1 MLDSDLNCY
10 LIEVNTNPAL
20 DCSCLLLQRLLP
32 YMLDQ
37 AMKIAVDP
45 FVGATPAQYGAASGC
60 EVSIS
65 DVRYEMIYETP
76 LQQ

>member
-1 MLDSDLNCY
+1 
-10 LIEVNTNPAL
+10 
-20 DCSCLLLQRLLP
+20 
-32 YMLDQ
+32 MLDQ

-76 LQQ
+76 LPQ